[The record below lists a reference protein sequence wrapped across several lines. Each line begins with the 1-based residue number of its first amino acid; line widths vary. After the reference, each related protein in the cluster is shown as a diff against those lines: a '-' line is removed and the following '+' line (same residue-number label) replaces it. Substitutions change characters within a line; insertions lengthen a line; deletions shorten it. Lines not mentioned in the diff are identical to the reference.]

1 MKKNINKEVAL
12 QYFNH
17 LIKSRGYSTEEYAM
31 QEALKNDE
39 NFKLIEVEFKDAIE
53 EVKKQLPETRLSNL
67 ARITFES
74 FRKDMDEYE
83 EEEEE
88 DFDDEISY
96 EEVFNKL
103 ITNREYND
111 YDSKDLVLDQ
121 RLGYDDGGD
130 VLVGNPNEIELDKVI
145 EKLEKIKS
153 RYPGQK
159 IFLNTVASGTMSVDR
174 IRIHAISKKIKP
186 LYEVYLHLYN
196 IVKRELEAHERD
208 IAEFKRKQKEL
219 GL

>member
-1 MKKNINKEVAL
+1 MKKNNITKEVAL
-12 QYFNH
+12 KYFNH
-17 LIKSRGYSTEEYAM
+17 LINCKWYNTEEYAM
-31 QEALKNDE
+31 QEALKKDE

-67 ARITFES
+67 ARIISES
-74 FRKDMDEYE
+74 FRDDMDED
-83 EEEEE
+83 EEE

-186 LYEVYLHLYN
+186 LYDVYLHLYH
-196 IVKRELEAHERD
+196 IVKRELDAHERD
-208 IAEFKRKQKEL
+208 IKDFKRKQKEL

>member
-1 MKKNINKEVAL
+1 MKKNNITKEVAL

-17 LIKSRGYSTEEYAM
+17 LINCKWYNTEDSAK
-31 QEALKNDE
+31 QEALKKDE

-53 EVKKQLPETRLSNL
+53 EIKKQLPETRLNNL
-67 ARITFES
+67 ARLISES
-74 FRKDMDEYE
+74 FEDMDEYEYE
-83 EEEEE
+83 EEEE
-88 DFDDEISY
+88 FDDEISY

-186 LYEVYLHLYN
+186 LYDIYLHVYN
-196 IVKRELEAHERD
+196 IVKRELDAHERD
-208 IAEFKRKQKEL
+208 IADFKRKQKEL